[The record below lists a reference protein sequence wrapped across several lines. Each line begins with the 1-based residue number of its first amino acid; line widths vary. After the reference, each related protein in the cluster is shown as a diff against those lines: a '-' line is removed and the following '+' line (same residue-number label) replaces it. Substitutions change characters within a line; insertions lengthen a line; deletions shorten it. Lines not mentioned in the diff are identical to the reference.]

1 MTGENSKQQEVKPN
15 AAQRPPETF
24 TCVQKV
30 EDLQHH
36 LIEQIKGCAESAK
49 LDSQISGLNAEIRYL
64 ERELIQSKIKLA
76 QSKADLDKANLECE
90 QV

>member
-1 MTGENSKQQEVKPN
+1 MKQELKTN
-15 AAQRPPETF
+15 GALDPPETF

-30 EDLQHH
+30 EDLQQH

-49 LDSQISGLNAEIRYL
+49 LDSSMSGLNAEIRFL

-76 QSKADLDKANLECE
+76 QSKADLDKVNLECE
-90 QV
+90 IGL